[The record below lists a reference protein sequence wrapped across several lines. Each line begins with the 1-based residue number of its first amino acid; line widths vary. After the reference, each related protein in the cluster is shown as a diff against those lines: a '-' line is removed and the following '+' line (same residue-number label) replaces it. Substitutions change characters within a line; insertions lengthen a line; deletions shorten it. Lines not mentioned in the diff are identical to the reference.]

1 MNSQPL
7 IINTPDEYANLYPL
21 PPLLSSFQTQW
32 QRIVLV
38 HMHQHK
44 HELPEVNIPWH
55 GIAIFTTPGI
65 SERKIGDITKVDSIV
80 PGDTMVV
87 PANEWHSTRWQSEA
101 NIIVIGLENSLFT
114 EAGDDAIQF
123 THSKLL
129 PKFPSADPLV
139 YQIGLSLKSVLERD
153 PIGSRLYAET
163 AAAMLTVHLLQHYSH
178 RRLEFTNHSDG
189 FPRSTLHRV
198 IDYIQANLDRDLG
211 LADLAKIANF
221 SPHYFT
227 RLFKQSTGFTPHQFV
242 IRCRV
247 NRAKN
252 LLIGG
257 KDSIADIAQ
266 QVGFANQAH
275 LNVHLKRLLGITP
288 NMIIKQS
295 KNL

>member
-1 MNSQPL
+1 MKSPPP
-7 IINTPDEYANLYPL
+7 IINTPSEYANLYPR

-32 QRIVLV
+32 QRIAMV
-38 HMHQHK
+38 HLHQDK

-114 EAGDDAIQF
+114 EAIDDAVQF
-123 THSKLL
+123 THSKLV

-139 YQIGLSLKSVLERD
+139 YQLGLSLKSVLERD

-178 RRLEFTNHSDG
+178 RRLEFKDYLDG
-189 FPRSTLHRV
+189 LPRSTLYRV

-211 LADLAKIANF
+211 LADLAKIANL

-247 NRAKN
+247 KRAKT
-252 LLIGG
+252 LLLKG

-275 LNVHLKRLLGITP
+275 LNVHLKRLMGITP
-288 NMIIKQS
+288 TMILKQRT
-295 KNL
+295 NL